1 MKLKQLIKKVKK
13 QYGAEIGVKLTDQSI
28 ILSGEMDKWEDIVS
42 VGYFFVDC
50 KGNRHVV
57 NNIKL
62 KGKKPEKKR
71 PLPTDNSLDGKEY
84 DCIIIGGGIVGTTI
98 LRELSRYSLKL
109 LLLEK
114 EGDVARG
121 ASGANDGMIHPGIDL
136 KKNTLKAKYCLPGNL
151 MYDKLAE
158 ELDFPFERI
167 GQYIVFGSFKDRLLS
182 SYLLYKARQLKIPG
196 VRIISKNEI
205 SKIEPEVKPWAK
217 GAVEIKC
224 TGIISP
230 YETVIAFA
238 ENAIQNGAEVAL
250 ETACLGFVLNEGR
263 IEAVKTNRG
272 EVKGK
277 VIINAAGVY
286 ADEIAAM
293 ADDKYFSIHPRKG
306 TDLIFD
312 SKIKPLVNTIIS
324 RFPKASQRH
333 SQTKGGAII
342 STVDGNILIGPDAVE
357 VPDKDDV
364 GTTPD
369 SIARVF
375 NKHVQVLPKLK
386 KKDIIAYFSGLRAAT
401 YEEDFLIEKSKKIKN
416 LIHVAGIQ
424 SPGLTAAPAIAL
436 DVAKMALSYF
446 NHVKPKAD
454 FNPYR
459 KRVKRLKELPL
470 EERRVV
476 IAENPDYGKII
487 CRCEEV
493 SLGEIKDA
501 LKRPLPA
508 KTIDA
513 IKRRARAGMGR
524 CQGGFCMPLVLQ
536 IIAEELNL
544 DSLAISKHGY
554 NSEIGMFRTKTG
566 GEDE

>member
-13 QYGAEIGVKLTDQSI
+13 QYGAEIGVKLTEQSI
-28 ILSGEMDKWEDIVS
+28 ILSGEMEKWEDIVA
-42 VGYFFVDC
+42 VGYLFVDR
-50 KGNRHVV
+50 KGKRHVV

-84 DCIIIGGGIVGTTI
+84 DCIIIGGGIIGATI

-114 EGDVARG
+114 EGDLARG

-136 KKNTLKAKYCLPGNL
+136 KKNSVKAKYCLPGNL
-151 MYDKLAE
+151 MYDRLAE

-224 TGIISP
+224 TGIVSP

-238 ENAIQNGAEVAL
+238 ENAISNGAEVAL
-250 ETACLGFVLNEGR
+250 ETSCLGFILNEGR

-272 EVKGK
+272 LVKGK

-293 ADDKYFSIHPRKG
+293 ANDKYFSIHPRKG

-324 RFPKASQRH
+324 RFPKVSQRH

-342 STVDGNILIGPDAVE
+342 STVDGNVLVGPDAVE
-357 VPDKDDV
+357 VFSKDDV

-401 YEEDFLIEKSKKIKN
+401 YEEDFLIERSKKIEN

-436 DVAKMALSYF
+436 DVTKMALSMF
-446 NHVKPKAD
+446 NDVQTKAD

-459 KRVKRLKELPL
+459 KRIKRLKELPL
-470 EERRVV
+470 VERQKL
-476 IAENPDYGKII
+476 IAENPEYGKII

-493 SLGEIKDA
+493 SLGEIKA
-501 LKRPLPA
+501 VLKRQLPA

-513 IKRRARAGMGR
+513 IKRRIRAGMGR
-524 CQGGFCMPLVLQ
+524 CQGGFCMPLILK
-536 IIAEELNL
+536 IIAEELQL
-544 DSLAISKHGY
+544 DPLAISKHGY
-554 NSEIGMFRTKTG
+554 NSEIGLFKTKTG
-566 GEDE
+566 GEGE